1 MIGNF
6 GQPFGFG
13 RRLAIAG
20 LLLLGAGHVDSPVR
34 AQSVVAAAS
43 PALMDRPAT
52 SERAGSER
60 LRTRFVIGLE
70 RPVEFQVFALSNP
83 NRVYVE
89 LPDVK
94 MLLPQAPEAAIGL
107 VKSFRGGM
115 SAPGK
120 SRIVID
126 VVAPVMVERA
136 NIEKD
141 GRGHRLVL
149 DIAPVE
155 TPPAAAKRPIKAT
168 VTGSTGVQPPLPKPA
183 MRPQDKAAKSF
194 KPLVVID
201 PGHGG
206 HDSGATKNGI
216 VEKDAVLAF
225 SKALKD
231 KLVAGGRYRV
241 LMTRDSDLFVPL
253 DERRAF
259 AERNKAALFIAVHAD
274 YAGSHARGATIYSLT
289 DSTADSLR
297 RSAKG
302 EVSGGVLTGK
312 ELTAVQKTGGDVDGV
327 KTILAD
333 LAQREVDVNKERTN
347 VIAKSIIAYMGAS
360 TSMRENADR
369 EANFRVLMT
378 AQVPAVLIELAYVT
392 NAQDAQNLKSEKWRD
407 KVSSSISTAVDNYF
421 ANQIAR
427 LPM

>member
-1 MIGNF
+1 MFAKPGWSF
-6 GQPFGFG
+6 GLG
-13 RRLAIAG
+13 RCVAIAS
-20 LLLLGAGHVDSPVR
+20 LLLLGAGSRASPVL
-34 AQSVVAAAS
+34 AQSVVAAAT
-43 PALMDRPAT
+43 PAILDQPTPAERT
-52 SERAGSER
+52 SGER

-70 RPVEFQVFALSNP
+70 RPVDFQVFALSNP
-83 NRVYVE
+83 NRVFVE

-94 MLLPQAPEAAIGL
+94 MLLPQAPAGSLGL
-107 VKSFRGGM
+107 VKSFRGGV

-126 VVAPVMVERA
+126 VVAPVVVERA

-141 GRGHRLVL
+141 GRSHRLVL
-149 DIAPVE
+149 DIAPLDV
-155 TPPAAAKRPIKAT
+155 PLAGAAKRPVKAAVAT
-168 VTGSTGVQPPLPKPA
+168 PLGVQPPLPKPA

-194 KPLVVID
+194 RPLIVID

-225 SKALKD
+225 SKALRG

-241 LMTRDSDLFVPL
+241 LMTRDSDVFVPL

-259 AERNKAALFIAVHAD
+259 AERNQAALFIAVHAD
-274 YAGSHARGATIYSLT
+274 YAGAHARGATIYSLT
-289 DSTADSLR
+289 DSTADALR
-297 RSAKG
+297 RSVKG
-302 EVSGGVLTGK
+302 EVSDGLSGK
-312 ELTAVQKTGGDVDGV
+312 ELAAVQGTGGDIDGV
-327 KTILAD
+327 KSILAD
-333 LAQREVDVNKERTN
+333 LAKREVEVNKERTN
-347 VIAKSIIAYMGAS
+347 VIAKSIIEYMGAS

-407 KVSSSISTAVDNYF
+407 KVSDSIATAVDNYF